1 MTSWP
6 LWGTI
11 VNTVAVLFGALFGL
25 LIKILIDRAAKKKK
39 ENAVA
44 EEAALQSEK
53 PSRFAALPSV
63 IQKGLGLCVILI
75 GIQGA
80 VETTEI
86 LIVIISMVLGIITG
100 QLLDLDR
107 LLNRLGAFIERKMK
121 GVGGGNVAEGF
132 VTATMLFCVGAMTVN
147 GALECGLQLKH
158 DTYYAKALIDMVAAV
173 VFATSLGV
181 GVSFSALGVFLV
193 QGTLTMLAVGLG
205 NVIPATVTSVM
216 IAVGSLIVIA
226 IGTNLMGLT
235 KIRVMNFVPAM
246 FFPIALCP
254 LFDLFPML

>member
-1 MTSWP
+1 MMTSWP

-11 VNTVAVLFGALFGL
+11 VNTVAVLLGALLGL
-25 LIKILIDRAAKKKK
+25 LIKVLLERAAKKK
-39 ENAVA
+39 
-44 EEAALQSEK
+44 QTEK
-53 PSRFAALPSV
+53 DASITERPSRFAELPGV

-80 VETTEI
+80 VGTGEI
-86 LIVIISMVLGIITG
+86 LIVILSMVLGIVVG
-100 QLLDLDR
+100 QLLDLDG
-107 LLNRLGAFIERKMK
+107 LLNRLGALIERKMK
-121 GVGGGNVAEGF
+121 GKGGNVAEGF
-132 VTATMLFCVGAMTVN
+132 VSATMLFCVGAMTVN
-147 GALECGLQLKH
+147 GALECGIQLKH
-158 DTYYAKALIDMVAAV
+158 DTYYAKSLIDMVSAV

-181 GVSFSALGVFLV
+181 GVSFSALGVFAV
-193 QGTLTMLAVGLG
+193 QGTLTMLAVLLG
-205 NVIPATVTSVM
+205 NVIPTAVTSVM

-254 LFDLFPML
+254 LFDLIALI